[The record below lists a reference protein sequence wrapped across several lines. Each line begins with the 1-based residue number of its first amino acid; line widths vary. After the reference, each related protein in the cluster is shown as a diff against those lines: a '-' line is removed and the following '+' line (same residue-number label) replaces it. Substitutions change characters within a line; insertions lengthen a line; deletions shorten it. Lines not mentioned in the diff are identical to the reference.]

1 MQPMHVMIATD
12 GSLDPVRTTT
22 AAARLAG
29 EDGRITVV
37 TVVEVER
44 AMLDAMRAAAAD
56 GDHRLQDVEYRS
68 EQATNPPATHWVG
81 DDAVVDRYVGD
92 QVRSRTAGLVAA
104 LDDAG
109 IDYEVVGIEGEN
121 AARSVLERM
130 AVEPVDFLLI
140 GTHGLGRFEGLLGSN
155 STKLARR
162 APCSVVIV
170 R

>member
-1 MQPMHVMIATD
+1 MHVMIATD
-12 GSLDPVRTTT
+12 GSLDPIRTTT
-22 AAARLAG
+22 TAARLAG
-29 EDGRITVV
+29 EDGQITVV
-37 TVVEVER
+37 TVVEVSR
-44 AMLDAMRAAAAD
+44 TMLDGMRTAAAD
-56 GDHRLQDVEYRS
+56 GDPPGRDVEFRS
-68 EQATNPPATHWVG
+68 AQATNYPASHWVG

-92 QVRSRTAGLVAA
+92 QVRSRTADLVAA

-109 IDYEVVGIEGEN
+109 LDHEVVGIEGEN
-121 AARSVLERM
+121 AARSLLERL

-162 APCSVVIV
+162 APCSVVLV